1 MFAFGA
7 HNYGFAVRTTF
18 RSARFAL
25 CKLTCPLADGRVQL
39 NLQTNTRRVFFCYPF
54 ADLIVFAFGTHNYG
68 FAVRTTFRSARFA
81 LCKLTCPLAD
91 GRVQLNLQTNTR
103 RVFFC
108 YPFVDLI
115 VFAFGAHN
123 CGFVVRTTFRSAR
136 FALCKFT
143 CPLADG
149 RVHLNLQTNTRRV
162 FFCYSFVDLNHLFDV
177 LFAKKCNY
185 YQFSILSLRADLL
198 GVAISR

>member
-1 MFAFGA
+1 MFFCYSFVDLIVFAFGA

-25 CKLTCPLADGRVQL
+25 CKLTCPLADGRV
-39 NLQTNTRRVFFCYPF
+39 P
-54 ADLIVFAFGTHNYG
+54 
-68 FAVRTTFRSARFA
+68 
-81 LCKLTCPLAD
+81 
-91 GRVQLNLQTNTR
+91 LNLQTNTR

-123 CGFVVRTTFRSAR
+123 YGFAVRTTFRSAR

-143 CPLADG
+143 CSLADG
-149 RVHLNLQTNTRRV
+149 RVPLNLQTNTRRV
-162 FFCYSFVDLNHLFDV
+162 FFLLPFCGLEPPFRCFIC
-177 LFAKKCNY
+177 KKV
-185 YQFSILSLRADLL
+185 QLLSIFNIVIA
-198 GVAISR
+198 SRLARRGNLAGAE